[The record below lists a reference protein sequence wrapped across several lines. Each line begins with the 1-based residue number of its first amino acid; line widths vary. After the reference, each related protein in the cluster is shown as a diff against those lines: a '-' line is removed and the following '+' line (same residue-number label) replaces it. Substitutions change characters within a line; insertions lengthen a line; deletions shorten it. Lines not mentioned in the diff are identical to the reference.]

1 MKPIAFPRLTA
12 NLVLSLLDLVQYPI
26 FFQTQRLLAN
36 GSETL
41 TALMDV
47 ALDLSWRV
55 RYSGGVEDSL
65 AGQYRCQPFRP
76 GGIVE
81 IEPFHS
87 IPGGIMPGRKRF
99 AYT

>member
-55 RYSGGVEDSL
+55 RYSGGEKIVSQGNTAANLSVL
-65 AGQYRCQPFRP
+65 AG
-76 GGIVE
+76 
-81 IEPFHS
+81 S
-87 IPGGIMPGRKRF
+87 
-99 AYT
+99 